1 MSRRVPA
8 SAALAALMAVVLTS
22 CSSTE
27 DDSAREAADGFYAA
41 LEATDGTAAC
51 DLLTPT
57 TKDELEQSAE
67 KPCDQ
72 AILEEDVPAVTEAER
87 VKVYDTMAQVRYA
100 EDTVFLT
107 RIDDSWRVLAV
118 GCTRQPHERPYDCT
132 VTGG

>member
-1 MSRRVPA
+1 MWRPVPA
-8 SAALAALMAVVLTS
+8 SAALAALAAVVLTS

-27 DDSAREAADGFYAA
+27 DDSARGAADDFYAA
-41 LEATDGTAAC
+41 VQAKDGAAGC
-51 DLLTPT
+51 NLLTPS

-72 AILEEDVPAVTEAER
+72 AILEEDVPAVTDAER

-107 RIDDSWRVLAV
+107 RIGDSWRVLAV
-118 GCTRQPHERPYDCT
+118 NCTRQPHERPYDCT